1 MELILTQRSIPIK
14 QILSAAIFA
23 IISNSYADGLNQTN
37 ISSPTES
44 NVSLSESDI
53 KMLKKIAEKEKLA
66 AYSGD
71 VGTAPVDKTVSA
83 TGAALEETPAG
94 PQLFLFWTQT
104 LANGFY
110 YEGRIYGKYNMR
122 TQNPAFPD
130 VPASAENNPQGYKGV
145 VKLGYNFHITSNYDI
160 TPYLRLEAGHD
171 MSLVY
176 ADTNGDYIHSNNYAI
191 LPGFKQTFK
200 VTPIF
205 APYIDI
211 YGGVSQVSLTGNM
224 TQGAAANQVQTAS
237 VQQLQL
243 TTEMGTSIKISEHQ
257 AIIPYI
263 QFVYTGNDP
272 DSTAAASYNNGG
284 FNISSLTS
292 SQQVYA
298 IKYSYSW

>member
-1 MELILTQRSIPIK
+1 MTR
-14 QILSAAIFA
+14 
-23 IISNSYADGLNQTN
+23 
-37 ISSPTES
+37 SSPTES

-53 KMLKKIAEKEKLA
+53 KLLKKIAEKEKLS

-71 VGTAPVDKTVSA
+71 LGTAPKNKTVSA
-83 TGAALEETPAG
+83 TGAALEETPTG

-130 VPASAENNPQGYKGV
+130 VPPSAENNPQGYKGV
-145 VKLGYNFHITSNYDI
+145 IKLGYNFHITSIYYI

-176 ADTNGDYIHSNNYAI
+176 EDTNGNYIHSNNYAI
-191 LPGFKQTFK
+191 LSGFKQTFK

-211 YGGVSQVSLTGNM
+211 YGGVSQVNLTGNM
-224 TQGAAANQVQTAS
+224 TEGAAANQVQTAS

-257 AIIPYI
+257 AVIPYI
-263 QFVYTGNDP
+263 QFIYTANNP
-272 DSTAAASYNNGG
+272 DATASVSYNNGG